1 MIQGRLFMLTS
12 KTNQFLFDVNGDLV
26 CIYEYRMESF
36 DTNARWQ
43 PSRQVVMYDD
53 GNNALD
59 FYTKDSGHDH
69 KVTIEKARKIW
80 NVLVEQYKYRRI
92 EIIDNLATI
101 HGNATTPV

>member
-1 MIQGRLFMLTS
+1 MTQGGLFMLTS
-12 KTNQFLFDVNGDLV
+12 KTNQFLFDVNGELV

-43 PSRQVVMYDD
+43 PSRQVVMYCKD
-53 GNNALD
+53 NEQLD

-80 NVLVEQYKYRRI
+80 NVLVEQYKYTRI
-92 EIIDNLATI
+92 KVDFSDLHDHAATP
-101 HGNATTPV
+101 A